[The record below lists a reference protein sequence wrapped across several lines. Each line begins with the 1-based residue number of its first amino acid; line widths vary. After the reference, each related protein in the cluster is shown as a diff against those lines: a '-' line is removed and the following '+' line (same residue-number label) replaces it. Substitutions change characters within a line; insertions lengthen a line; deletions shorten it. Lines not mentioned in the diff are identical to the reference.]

1 MMPIL
6 INYNPYT
13 LALFDSVW
21 NGPGSNPN
29 RVYIT
34 SKKLLFLGL
43 NWYNDD
49 SYDGFA
55 VKKPN
60 EKVNDMG
67 WDMRPIRIEETLVR
81 LYNRYQLPI
90 LITENG
96 LADGDDSDSEWWLS
110 ETLQALE
117 HAEAAGVDLMEYLH
131 WPAFDNFEWDKGY
144 WPRFGL
150 IAVEI
155 GRTSCRERV

>member
-1 MMPIL
+1 MGIHHRER
-6 INYNPYT
+6 YD
-13 LALFDSVW
+13 ADFDKLQPLHFSAFRFSVEW
-21 NGPGSNPN
+21 ARSNPN

-34 SKKLLFLGL
+34 SKKLLFLGM

-96 LADGDDSDSEWWLS
+96 LALVLAIGNQLVNYMSLYLCA
-110 ETLQALE
+110 TIIAVTG
-117 HAEAAGVDLMEYLH
+117 AGVIMTIKKL
-131 WPAFDNFEWDKGY
+131 
-144 WPRFGL
+144 R
-150 IAVEI
+150 
-155 GRTSCRERV
+155 